1 MYGGAGVAVL
11 GLLAG
16 LGTLHSLRTLIEQQN
31 PNASQS
37 YVSAS
42 IGAAVVTL
50 VLLGGIGALLWLWM
64 ARLTRRGE
72 HRARTLSTI
81 VFVIAT
87 VGGIHLI
94 SQGETT
100 RLSAAFGLIEWAVG
114 LIAIILLWS
123 TPSRRYFNALG
134 PPGPTPPRSPSLRQR
149 AEDQR
154 TNPTERDWPAQR
166 R

>member
-1 MYGGAGVAVL
+1 MYGGAGVATL

-50 VLLGGIGALLWLWM
+50 VLLGGLGTLLWLWM

-81 VFVIAT
+81 VFVVAT

-94 SQGETT
+94 SEGETT
-100 RLSAAFGLIEWAVG
+100 RLSGAFGLIEWAVG

-123 TPSRRYFNALG
+123 TPSRHYFNALR
-134 PPGPTPPRSPSLRQR
+134 PPGPNPPRSPSLRQR

-154 TNPTERDWPAQR
+154 NHPTERDWPAQR